1 MGRVFQRRKGL
12 SIMGSGATVLIVI
25 LVIVVVIALSIIGW
39 YVSTSNS
46 INRVKLKIE
55 ESLSGVEIM
64 LRQRYDVLMQGKK
77 VAEQYA
83 QHEQRVFEGLRHL
96 TQVPTN
102 ATVSQLNEAAKSQ
115 EEVVKGFFAL
125 GEAYPEL
132 KSAELFNNL
141 INKLSEQ
148 SQQYSASRR
157 AVNGNI
163 TKLNNYVVSFPTSI
177 VCNSKGV
184 TKMDYIHE
192 ENLNELK
199 NIDMNMNF

>member
-1 MGRVFQRRKGL
+1 
-12 SIMGSGATVLIVI
+12 MGSGATVLIAI

-39 YVSTSNS
+39 YVSTSNN

-163 TKLNNYVVSFPTSI
+163 TKLNNYVVTFPTSI

-192 ENLNELK
+192 ESLNELK